1 MASVTSSTT
10 ATSYK
15 RITGLATGLDTDNLV
30 KQMMQPYK
38 LKVTKAQQE
47 RDLLVFK
54 QDMYREIIKNSRDFY
69 SKYMDLS
76 KPDSLLL
83 SKNYGTSKF
92 TSTGSN
98 VTAEGLAGAKLG
110 TYTLDVKQTA
120 KVAQYSFGTGTNE
133 VNKFSDLKGKNL
145 TLNISG
151 KKVDINLSDTLTDD
165 EAVQFLNQTLTTNGM
180 NAKFT
185 KSDLTGNIYLETTK
199 TGETAY
205 IGIESFTSKT
215 DVKLENMSY
224 SDLNQAIKDGQ
235 EVKFSINGSDEAII
249 DFSGIT
255 TTDESER
262 KTAIIEKL
270 AAAFTEKGAT
280 VKVENDDISI
290 MNGSGD
296 GKALKLSIGANVYES
311 IGETQ
316 GKASLLKDSNGDS
329 VSSIKGTNAIY
340 DVTDSYGN
348 KVTGKTSDSNEFV
361 VDNVKFKVTGI
372 GSATITGNQDS
383 SGLIEKIKGFV
394 NDYNKLISDINT
406 KVSEKKQYKYE
417 PLTEEQRDSMT
428 DDQIEKW
435 DAKVKEGL
443 LKRDS
448 DLTNIM
454 SQLRQAFNSKVE
466 GTSISLRSIGIDFTN
481 DMSKSGQIEID
492 ETKLTAALETSAD
505 QIVKLFTQTPA
516 SGITDKQE
524 KYNNSGIFQ
533 RVKNVLN
540 DSVMSSSSSFLKKVG
555 YVGTSTYTDNEIT
568 KNLLSKER
576 KIEEMERSLSDRE
589 EKFYQKF
596 ANLETIMNKYN
607 AQMSSLSSM
616 FGTSS

>member
-1 MASVTSSTT
+1 MASVTSSTST
-10 ATSYK
+10 TSYN
-15 RITGLATGLDTDNLV
+15 RITGLATGLDTDSMV
-30 KQMMQPYK
+30 KQMMQPYQ
-38 LKVTKAQQE
+38 LKVTKAKQE
-47 RDLLVFK
+47 RDLLLFK
-54 QDMYREIIKNSRDFY
+54 QDMYRDVIKNLRDFY

-76 KPDSLLL
+76 SSDSLLL

-92 TSTGSN
+92 TSTASN
-98 VTAEGLAGAKLG
+98 VTVEGLAGAKLG

-151 KKVDINLSDTLTDD
+151 KSVDVNVSDTLTDD
-165 EAVQFLNQTLTTNGM
+165 EAVQYLNQVLTTNGM

-215 DVKLENMSY
+215 EATLSNISY
-224 SDLNQAIKDGQ
+224 SSLNQAIIDGQ
-235 EVKFSINGSDEAII
+235 EIKFSVNGSDEVAI
-249 DFSGIT
+249 DFSDIT
-255 TTDESER
+255 ATDESER
-262 KTAIIEKL
+262 KTQIINKL
-270 AAAFTEKGAT
+270 AAAFTGKGAT
-280 VKVENDDISI
+280 VKVEDDNISI

-296 GKALKLSIGANVYES
+296 GKALKLSVGTTVYES

-316 GKASLLKDSNGDS
+316 GKTSILKDSNGNP
-329 VSSIKGTNAIY
+329 VSTIKGTNAIY
-340 DVTDSYGN
+340 DITDSYGN
-348 KVTGKTSDSNEFV
+348 KVIGKTSDSNEFV
-361 VDNVKFKVTGI
+361 IDNVKFKVSGI
-372 GSATITGNQDS
+372 GSATITGSQDS
-383 SGLIEKIKGFV
+383 SGLVEKIKGFV
-394 NDYNKLISDINT
+394 NDYNKLISDITT
-406 KVSEKKQYKYE
+406 KITEKKQYKYE
-417 PLTEEQRDSMT
+417 PLTEEQRESMS
-428 DDQIEKW
+428 DEQIEKW

-448 DLTNIM
+448 DLTSII
-454 SQLRQAFNSKVE
+454 SQLRQAFNSSVK

-492 ETKLTAALETSAD
+492 EAKLTTALETNAD

-533 RVKNVLN
+533 RVKNILN
-540 DSVMSSSSSFLKKVG
+540 DSVMSSSSNFLKKVG

-576 KIEEMERSLSDRE
+576 KIEEMESSLSDRE
-589 EKFYQKF
+589 ERFYLKF

-607 AQMSSLSSM
+607 AQMASLSSM